1 MVISF
6 LIKPMF
12 PGLLPVK
19 VTYEDWANFIEQNKK
34 WFVMPMIF
42 LDTYNLKVK
51 GFEND

>member
-34 WFVMPMIF
+34 MICNA
-42 LDTYNLKVK
+42 D
-51 GFEND
+51 DISW